1 MAFGLFN
8 HQVLHFRDEN
18 PGKGRTFVFVNSLGT
33 DLRIW
38 DQVVA
43 AYADEFRTLRYDLRG
58 HGLSDAPPAPYSIDD
73 HVSDLAAL
81 LDAREIHG
89 AVIVGLSVGGMIAQ
103 ALAARRSD
111 LARSLVLCDTAHKI
125 GTAETWNARID
136 AVRTGGLASIAD
148 AVLERWF
155 SAEFRRS
162 RPADLAGY
170 RNMLTR
176 TPAEGYVGTCAT
188 LRDTD
193 LTQVTS
199 RLTQPTL
206 CLVGEED
213 GATPPALVRSLSE
226 LIPGAAFKTIPNAG
240 HLPCIEQPKLLVG
253 WIEAFVR
260 RFWSA

>member
-1 MAFGLFN
+1 MPFGLFN

-18 PGKGRTFVFVNSLGT
+18 PRQERALVCVGSLGT

-38 DQVVA
+38 DELIA
-43 AYADEFRTLRYDLRG
+43 HSAGAFRVLRYDLRG

-73 HVSDLAAL
+73 HVGDLAAL
-81 LDAREIHG
+81 LDAHEIRG

-103 ALAARRSD
+103 ALAATRRD
-111 LARSLVLCDTAHKI
+111 LASTLVLCDTAHKI
-125 GTAETWNARID
+125 GTAEMWNARIE
-136 AVRTGGLASIAD
+136 AVRMSGLPSIAD

-176 TPAEGYVGTCAT
+176 TPAEGYIGACMT

-193 LTQVTS
+193 LTTMAA

-206 CLVGEED
+206 CLAGEED

-226 LIPGAAFKTIPNAG
+226 LMPNAGFKTVPGAG
-240 HLPCIEQPKLLVG
+240 HLPCVEQPKLLAD

-260 RFWSA
+260 RNEGA

>member
-8 HQVLHFRDEN
+8 HQVLHFQDEN
-18 PGKGRTFVFVNSLGT
+18 PRRARSFVFVNSLGT

-38 DQVVA
+38 DELA
-43 AYADEFRTLRYDLRG
+43 THYADNFRTVRYDLRG
-58 HGLSDAPPAPYSIDD
+58 HGLSDAPPAPYAIDD
-73 HVSDLAAL
+73 HVGDLAAL
-81 LDAREIHG
+81 LDTRGVRDAI
-89 AVIVGLSVGGMIAQ
+89 IVGLSVGGMIAQ
-103 ALAARRSD
+103 ALATQRPD
-111 LARSLVLCDTAHKI
+111 LVRLLVLCDTAHKI

-136 AVRTGGLASIAD
+136 AVRAAGLASIAD

-162 RPADLAGY
+162 RAADLAGY

-193 LTQVTS
+193 LTRVTS

-226 LIPGAAFKTIPNAG
+226 LIPNAGFKTIPSAG
-240 HLPCIEQPKLLVG
+240 HLPCIEQPKLLAG
-253 WIEAFVR
+253 WIDTFVGR
-260 RFWSA
+260 NQGA

>member
-8 HQVLHFRDEN
+8 HQVLHFQDEN
-18 PGKGRTFVFVNSLGT
+18 PRRARSFVFVNSLGT

-38 DQVVA
+38 DELA
-43 AYADEFRTLRYDLRG
+43 THYADNFRTVRYDLRG
-58 HGLSDAPPAPYSIDD
+58 HGLSDAPPAPYAIDD
-73 HVSDLAAL
+73 HVGDLAAL
-81 LDAREIHG
+81 LDAHG
-89 AVIVGLSVGGMIAQ
+89 IRDAIIVGLSVGGMIAQ
-103 ALAARRSD
+103 ALAAQRPD
-111 LARSLVLCDTAHKI
+111 LVRLLVLCDTAHKI

-136 AVRTGGLASIAD
+136 AVRAAGLASIAD

-155 SAEFRRS
+155 SAECRRS
-162 RPADLAGY
+162 RAADLAGY
-170 RNMLTR
+170 RNLLTR

-199 RLTQPTL
+199 RLTQPAL

-226 LIPGAAFKTIPNAG
+226 LIPNAGFKTIPSAG
-240 HLPCIEQPKLLVG
+240 HLPCIEQPKLLAG
-253 WIEAFVR
+253 WIDTFVGR
-260 RFWSA
+260 NQGA